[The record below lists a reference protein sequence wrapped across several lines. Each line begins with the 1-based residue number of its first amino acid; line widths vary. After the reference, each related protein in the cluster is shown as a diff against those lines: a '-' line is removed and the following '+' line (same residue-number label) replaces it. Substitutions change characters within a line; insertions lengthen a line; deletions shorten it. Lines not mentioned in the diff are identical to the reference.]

1 MLYARKS
8 TQTLINPIESV
19 GEKTMSVIT
28 YGLAAVIVTMLAIG
42 FYVSRK
48 VKGDSVNYIVAG
60 RGLILPLAAATL
72 MAQSLDSNAT
82 LGNTDLASGAGFWA
96 GAALPVGLA
105 LCLFLTGLFFAKPMN
120 RMNLTTLPDFFR
132 RKYGRTAEIVA
143 SFIMSIAYAFLLAGN
158 LVAGGYLFEIF
169 VGTSFELGIFIIAGL
184 VLSYTLAGGLF
195 AVAYTDVLQ
204 AGVAFVG
211 SIALIIFIA
220 TQYGITIPAGM
231 GPSNLGQLT
240 DPSQGAY
247 INLATIVALGLG
259 DIVAIDFM
267 ERVFAADS
275 PETAQKACFI
285 GSAGTLIIGVP
296 FSIVALS
303 ANSILASLGVEAGN
317 QAVLYTLL
325 QNAVPPWLAAI
336 VIAGIVA
343 ASFSTSDGA
352 ILGTS
357 SVIARNIGG
366 IRIDESTPAAAADGG
381 VDEGMLGSKSDK
393 LLTVTRLM
401 AIPITLLG
409 VFFAI
414 QVSATGMLLVL
425 AFDIMLA
432 GAFVP
437 LVMGLY
443 WSDMANTPAAL
454 TSMLAGSGT
463 RMFFFVLLPTTYAY
477 ENTLLYI
484 PNDIFTAAFDGLPT
498 FIAAGVSFI
507 TFVTVAYATKNTYE
521 AHTLNQE
528 GHRTIVAA
536 GDNEEE

>member
-1 MLYARKS
+1 
-8 TQTLINPIESV
+8 
-19 GEKTMSVIT
+19 MSVIT
-28 YGLAAVIVTMLAIG
+28 YGLAAVIVAMLAIG

-82 LGNTDLASGAGFWA
+82 LGNTDLASAAGFWA
-96 GAALPVGLA
+96 GAALPIGLA

-132 RKYGRTAEIVA
+132 RKYGRTSEIVA
-143 SFIMSIAYAFLLAGN
+143 SFIMSVAYAFLLAGN

-211 SIALIIFIA
+211 SIALIVFIA

-231 GPSNLGQLT
+231 GPSDLGQLT

-285 GSAGTLIIGVP
+285 GGAGTLIIGVP

-366 IRIDESTPAAAADGG
+366 IRVDESTSATAAADGG
-381 VDEGMLGSKSDK
+381 VDEGILGTESDK

-409 VFFAI
+409 IFFAI

-454 TSMLAGSGT
+454 TSMLAGSGA
-463 RMFFFVLLPTTYAY
+463 RLFFFVLLPTTYAY

-507 TFVTVAYATKNTYE
+507 TFVTIAYATKDTHE
-521 AHTLNQE
+521 ARTLTRE
-528 GHRTIVAA
+528 GRRTIVAA

>member
-1 MLYARKS
+1 
-8 TQTLINPIESV
+8 
-19 GEKTMSVIT
+19 MSVIV
-28 YGLAAVIVTMLAIG
+28 YGLAAIIVLMMVIGL
-42 FYVSRK
+42 YVARK
-48 VKGDSVNYIVAG
+48 VKGDSINYIVAG

-82 LGNTDLASGAGFWA
+82 LGNTDLVAAAGFWA

-105 LCLFLTGLFFAKPMN
+105 LCLTLTGLFFAKPMN

-132 RKYGRTAEIVA
+132 RKYGRSSEIVA
-143 SFIMSIAYAFLLAGN
+143 SLIMSVAYAFLLAGN
-158 LVAGGYLFEIF
+158 LVAGGYLFQIF
-169 VGTSFELGIFIIAGL
+169 VGTSFELGVFIIAGL
-184 VLSYTLAGGLF
+184 VLAYTVAGGLF

-204 AGVAFVG
+204 ALVAFVG
-211 SIALIIFIA
+211 SMALIVFVA
-220 TQYGITIPAGM
+220 TQYGITIPSGM
-231 GPSNLGQLT
+231 GPTNLGQLT

-275 PETAQKACFI
+275 PETAQKACFV
-285 GSAGTLIIGVP
+285 GAAGTLIIGIP
-296 FSIVALS
+296 FSMVALS
-303 ANSILASLGVEAGN
+303 ANSILAALGVQSGS

-325 QNAVPPWLAAI
+325 QNAVPPWLAAL
-336 VIAGIVA
+336 VLAGIVA

-357 SVIARNIGG
+357 AVIARNVGD
-366 IRIDESTPAAAADGG
+366 IRVNEQPSNAVAADGG
-381 VDEGMLGSKSDK
+381 TEEGFFGTESDK

-401 AIPITLLG
+401 SVPITLLG
-409 VFFAI
+409 IFFAI

-437 LVMGLY
+437 LLFGLY
-443 WSDMANTPAAL
+443 WSEMANTPAAL
-454 TSMLAGSGT
+454 ASMLAGSAT
-463 RMFFFVLLPTTYAY
+463 RLLLFVLVPTTYAY

-484 PNDIFTAAFDGLPT
+484 PNDIFTSAFDGLPT
-498 FIAAGVSFI
+498 FIAAGVSLVV
-507 TFVTVAYATKNTYE
+507 FVAVAYATRNTHD
-521 AHTLNQE
+521 ARTLSIHEQ
-528 GHRTIVAA
+528 GQGQYA
-536 GDNEEE
+536 DD

>member
-1 MLYARKS
+1 
-8 TQTLINPIESV
+8 
-19 GEKTMSVIT
+19 MSVII
-28 YGLAAVIVTMLAIG
+28 YGLAAVIISMMAIG
-42 FYVSRK
+42 FWVSRK
-48 VKGDSVNYIVAG
+48 VKGDSINYIVAG

-82 LGNTDLASGAGFWA
+82 LGNTDLVASAGFWA
-96 GAALPVGLA
+96 GAALPIGLA

-132 RKYGRTAEIVA
+132 RKYGRAAEIVA
-143 SFIMSIAYAFLLAGN
+143 SFIMSVAYAFLLAGN
-158 LVAGGYLFEIF
+158 LVAGGYLFQTF
-169 VGTSFELGIFIIAGL
+169 VGTSFELGVFVIAGL
-184 VLSYTLAGGLF
+184 VLAYTVAGGLF
-195 AVAYTDVLQ
+195 AVAYTDVIQ

-211 SIALIIFIA
+211 SMALILFVA
-220 TQYGITIPAGM
+220 TQYGFTIPQGM

-240 DPSQGAY
+240 DPGQGAF

-267 ERVFAADS
+267 ERVFAAKD

-285 GSAGTLIIGVP
+285 GSAGTLVIGIP

-303 ANSILASLGVEAGN
+303 ANPILNSLGVQAGD
-317 QAVLYTLL
+317 QAVLYALL
-325 QNAVPPWLAAI
+325 QNAVPPWLAAL
-336 VIAGIVA
+336 VLAGIVA

-357 SVIARNIGG
+357 SVLARNVGG
-366 IRIDESTPAAAADGG
+366 IRVDESASPEEREEGDVDGLFG
-381 VDEGMLGSKSDK
+381 NESDK

-401 AIPITLLG
+401 SVPITLLG

-432 GAFVP
+432 GALVP

-454 TSMLAGSGT
+454 ASMLSGS
-463 RMFFFVLLPTTYAY
+463 FVRLVLFALVPTTYAY
-477 ENTLLYI
+477 QNTLLYI
-484 PNDIFTAAFDGLPT
+484 PNDIFTASFDGLPT
-498 FIAAGVSFI
+498 FIAAGVSLV
-507 TFVTVAYATKNTYE
+507 TFVAVAYATKDSYD
-521 AHTLNQE
+521 ARTLDRE
-528 GHRTIVAA
+528 GRRTVVA
-536 GDNEEE
+536 GGEDE

>member
-1 MLYARKS
+1 
-8 TQTLINPIESV
+8 
-19 GEKTMSVIT
+19 MSVIT
-28 YGLAAVIVTMLAIG
+28 YVIAAVIVAMLAVG

-82 LGNTDLASGAGFWA
+82 LGNTDLASAAGFWA
-96 GAALPVGLA
+96 GAALPIGLA

-132 RKYGRTAEIVA
+132 RKYGRTTEIVA

-158 LVAGGYLFEIF
+158 LVAGGYLFQIF
-169 VGTSFELGIFIIAGL
+169 VGTSFELGVFIIAGL

-204 AGVAFVG
+204 AGIAFVG
-211 SIALIIFIA
+211 SIALIVFVA

-285 GSAGTLIIGVP
+285 GGAGTLIIGVP

-317 QAVLYTLL
+317 QAVLYVLL

-366 IRIDESTPAAAADGG
+366 IRVDESTPAAAADGG
-381 VDEGMLGSKSDK
+381 VDEGVLGSKSDE

-409 VFFAI
+409 IFFAI

-463 RMFFFVLLPTTYAY
+463 RLFFFVLLPTTYAY

-484 PNDIFTAAFDGLPT
+484 PNDVFTAAFDGLPT
-498 FIAAGVSFI
+498 FIAAGVSLV
-507 TFVTVAYATKNTYE
+507 TFVTVAYATKETHE
-521 AHTLNQE
+521 ARTLNRE
-528 GHRTIVAA
+528 GRRTIVAA
-536 GDNEEE
+536 GENEDE

>member
-1 MLYARKS
+1 
-8 TQTLINPIESV
+8 
-19 GEKTMSVIT
+19 MSVII
-28 YGLAAVIVTMLAIG
+28 YGLTAVIVLMLAIG
-42 FYVSRK
+42 LYVAKK

-82 LGNTDLASGAGFWA
+82 LGNTDLVSSAGFWA
-96 GAALPVGLA
+96 GAALPIGLA

-132 RKYGRTAEIVA
+132 RKYGRATEIVA
-143 SFIMSIAYAFLLAGN
+143 SLIMSVSYAFLLAGN
-158 LVAGGYLFEIF
+158 LVAGGYLFQVF
-169 VGTSFELGIFIIAGL
+169 VGTSFELGVFIIAGL
-184 VLSYTLAGGLF
+184 VLLYTIAGGLF

-211 SIALIIFIA
+211 SIGLIVYVT
-220 TQYGITIPAGM
+220 TQYGITIPTGM
-231 GPSNLGQLT
+231 GPTNLGQLT

-267 ERVFAADS
+267 ERVFAAES
-275 PETAQKACFI
+275 PETARKACFI
-285 GSAGTLIIGVP
+285 GAAGTLIIGVP

-303 ANSILASLGVEAGN
+303 ANPILASLGVESGS
-317 QAVLYTLL
+317 QAVLYSLL
-325 QNAVPPWLAAI
+325 QNAVPPWLAAL
-336 VIAGIVA
+336 VLAGIVA
-343 ASFSTSDGA
+343 ASFSTADGA

-366 IRIDESTPAAAADGG
+366 IR
-381 VDEGMLGSKSDK
+381 VDETEQAATDDGTTTGIFGTESDK

-401 AIPITLLG
+401 AVPITLLG
-409 VFFAI
+409 IFFAI

-432 GAFVP
+432 GALVP
-437 LVMGLY
+437 LVMGIY

-454 TSMLAGSGT
+454 ASMLSGSAT
-463 RMFFFVLLPTTYAY
+463 RLFFFVLLPTTYAY

-484 PNDIFTAAFDGLPT
+484 PNDIFTPAFDGLPT
-498 FIAAGVSFI
+498 FIAAAVSLV
-507 TFVTVAYATKNTYE
+507 TFTVVAYATRNTHE
-521 AHTLNQE
+521 ARTLNRHGQ
-528 GHRTIVAA
+528 RTVVAG
-536 GDNEEE
+536 GDDDDD

>member
-1 MLYARKS
+1 
-8 TQTLINPIESV
+8 
-19 GEKTMSVIT
+19 MSVIL
-28 YGLAAVIVTMLAIG
+28 YGLAAVIVAMMAIG
-42 FYVSRK
+42 FWVSRK
-48 VKGDSVNYIVAG
+48 VKGDSINYIVAG

-82 LGNTDLASGAGFWA
+82 LGNTDLVASAGFWA

-132 RKYGRTAEIVA
+132 RKYGRAAEIVA
-143 SFIMSIAYAFLLAGN
+143 SLIMSIAYAFLLAGN
-158 LVAGGYLFEIF
+158 LVAGGYLFQTF
-169 VGTSFELGIFIIAGL
+169 VGTSFQLGVFIIAGL
-184 VLSYTLAGGLF
+184 VLAYTVAGGLF
-195 AVAYTDVLQ
+195 AVAYTDVIQ

-211 SIALIIFIA
+211 SMALIVFVA
-220 TQYGITIPAGM
+220 TQFGFTIPQGM

-267 ERVFAADS
+267 ERVFAAKD
-275 PETAQKACFI
+275 PETARKACFI
-285 GSAGTLIIGVP
+285 GSAGTLVIGIP

-303 ANSILASLGVEAGN
+303 ANPILNSLGVQAGD
-317 QAVLYTLL
+317 QAVLYALL
-325 QNAVPPWLAAI
+325 QNAVPPWLAAL
-336 VIAGIVA
+336 VLSGIVA

-357 SVIARNIGG
+357 SVIARNVGG
-366 IRIDESTPAAAADGG
+366 IRVDESTSPEEREESEVSGFF
-381 VDEGMLGSKSDK
+381 GSESDK

-401 AIPITLLG
+401 AVPVTLLG
-409 VFFAI
+409 IFFAI

-437 LVMGLY
+437 LVMGIY

-454 TSMLAGSGT
+454 ASMLSGSLV
-463 RMFFFVLLPTTYAY
+463 RLVLFTLVPTTYAY

-484 PNDIFTAAFDGLPT
+484 PNDIFTASFDGLPT
-498 FIAAGVSFI
+498 FIAAAVSLV
-507 TFVTVAYATKNTYE
+507 TFVVVAYATKDSYD
-521 AHTLNQE
+521 ARTLDRE
-528 GHRTIVAA
+528 GRRTVVAG
-536 GDNEEE
+536 GDDE

>member
-1 MLYARKS
+1 
-8 TQTLINPIESV
+8 
-19 GEKTMSVIT
+19 MSVII
-28 YGLAAVIVTMLAIG
+28 YALAAVIVAMMGVG

-48 VKGDSVNYIVAG
+48 VKGDSINYIVAG

-82 LGNTDLASGAGFWA
+82 LGNTDLAASFGFWA

-105 LCLFLTGLFFAKPMN
+105 TCLFITGLFFAKPMN
-120 RMNLTTLPDFFR
+120 RLNLTTLPDFFR
-132 RKYGRTAEIVA
+132 RKYGRNVEVLA

-158 LVAGGYLFEIF
+158 LVAGGFLFQIF
-169 VGTSFELGIFIIAGL
+169 VGTSFELGVFIIAGL
-184 VLSYTLAGGLF
+184 VLAYTVAGGLF
-195 AVAYTDVLQ
+195 SVAYTDVIQ
-204 AGVAFVG
+204 AGIAFFG
-211 SIALIIFIA
+211 SVALIVYV
-220 TQYGITIPAGM
+220 TSQYGITIPSGL
-231 GPSNLGQLT
+231 GPTNLGQLT

-285 GSAGTLIIGVP
+285 GAAGTLVIGIP

-303 ANSILASLGVEAGN
+303 ANPILAQLGVESGS

-325 QNAVPPWLAAI
+325 QNAVPPWLAAL
-336 VIAGIVA
+336 VLAGIVA

-357 SVIARNIGG
+357 AVMARNVVG
-366 IRIDESTPAAAADGG
+366 IRVDEDDAGQTVAADGG
-381 VDEGMLGSKSDK
+381 SKEGFFGTESDK

-401 AIPITLLG
+401 SVPITLLG
-409 VFFAI
+409 IFLAI
-414 QVSATGMLLVL
+414 RVSATGMLLVL

-432 GAFVP
+432 GALVP

-443 WSDMANTPAAL
+443 YPEWANTPSAL
-454 TSMLAGSGT
+454 ASMIGGSLT
-463 RMFFFVLLPTTYAY
+463 RLVLFVLVPTTYAY
-477 ENTLLYI
+477 QNTLLYI
-484 PNDIFTAAFDGLPT
+484 PNDIFTASFDGLPT
-498 FIAAGVSFI
+498 FIAAIVSLVSF
-507 TFVTVAYATKNTYE
+507 VVVAYLTKGDYPTRSLSKDE
-521 AHTLNQE
+521 ST
-528 GHRTIVAA
+528 TIVAG
-536 GDNEEE
+536 GDED

>member
-1 MLYARKS
+1 MDVSTIIYA
-8 TQTLINPIESV
+8 
-19 GEKTMSVIT
+19 
-28 YGLAAVIVTMLAIG
+28 LAAVIAAMMGIG
-42 FYVSRK
+42 LYVARK

-82 LGNTDLASGAGFWA
+82 LGNTDLAAGFGFWA

-105 LCLFLTGLFFAKPMN
+105 TCLFLTGLFFAKPMN
-120 RMNLTTLPDFFR
+120 RLNLTTLPDFFR

-143 SFIMSIAYAFLLAGN
+143 SLIMSVAYAFLLAGN
-158 LVAGGYLFEIF
+158 LVAGGFLFQIF
-169 VGTSFELGIFIIAGL
+169 VGTSFELGVFIIAGL
-184 VLSYTLAGGLF
+184 VLTYTIAGGLYS
-195 AVAYTDVLQ
+195 VAYTDVIQ
-204 AGVAFVG
+204 VAIALVG
-211 SIALIIFIA
+211 SIGLIVYVT
-220 TQYGITIPAGM
+220 TQYGITIPSGM
-231 GPSNLGQLT
+231 GPTNLGQLT

-275 PETAQKACFI
+275 PETARKACFI
-285 GSAGTLIIGVP
+285 GAAGTLIIGIP
-296 FSIVALS
+296 FSVVALS
-303 ANSILASLGVEAGN
+303 ANPILASLGVEVGD

-325 QNAVPPWLAAI
+325 QSGVPAWLAAL
-336 VIAGIVA
+336 VLAGIVA

-357 SVIARNIGG
+357 AVIARNVGG
-366 IRIDESTPAAAADGG
+366 IRVDESAPETATDGG
-381 VDEGMLGSKSDK
+381 EEGLLGTESDR

-401 AIPITLLG
+401 SVPITLLG
-409 VFFAI
+409 IFLAI
-414 QVSATGMLLVL
+414 RVSATGMLLVL

-437 LVMGLY
+437 LLMGIY

-454 TSMLAGSGT
+454 TSMIAGSAT
-463 RMFFFVLLPTTYAY
+463 RLFFFVLVPTTYAY

-484 PNDIFTAAFDGLPT
+484 PNDIFTASFDGLPT
-498 FIAAGVSFI
+498 FIAAGVSLV
-507 TFVTVAYATKNTYE
+507 TFVVVAYATSDSYE
-521 AHTLNQE
+521 ARTLDRD
-528 GHRTIVAA
+528 GRRTIAAA
-536 GDNEEE
+536 GEDDDQ

>member
-1 MLYARKS
+1 
-8 TQTLINPIESV
+8 
-19 GEKTMSVIT
+19 MSIIV
-28 YGLAAVIVTMLAIG
+28 YGIAAIIITMLAIG

-48 VKGDSVNYIVAG
+48 IKGDSINYIVAG

-82 LGNTDLASGAGFWA
+82 LGNTDLVSSFGFWA

-120 RMNLTTLPDFFR
+120 RMNLTTLPDFYR
-132 RKYGRTAEIVA
+132 RKYGRTAEVLA
-143 SFIMSIAYAFLLAGN
+143 SVIMSVAYAFLLAGN
-158 LVAGGYLFEIF
+158 LVAGGFLFEIF
-169 VGTSFELGIFIIAGL
+169 VGTSFELGVVIIAAL
-184 VLSYTLAGGLF
+184 VLSYTVAGGLF
-195 AVAYTDVLQ
+195 AVAYTDFLQ

-211 SIALIIFIA
+211 SIALIIFV
-220 TQYGITIPAGM
+220 TSQYGITIPAGM
-231 GPSNLGQLT
+231 GPTNLGQLT

-275 PETAQKACFI
+275 PETARKACFI
-285 GSAGTLIIGVP
+285 GSAGTLIIGIP
-296 FSIVALS
+296 FSIIALS
-303 ANSILASLGVEAGN
+303 ANPILASLGVEAGN
-317 QAVLYTLL
+317 QAVLYSLL
-325 QNAVPPWLAAI
+325 QNAVPPWLAAL
-336 VIAGIVA
+336 VIAGILA

-357 SVIARNIGG
+357 SVLARNIGG
-366 IRIDESTPAAAADGG
+366 IRVDESTSVTTDGG
-381 VDEGMLGSKSDK
+381 VDQGGLFDTNSDSDK

-401 AIPITLLG
+401 SLPITLLG
-409 VFFAI
+409 IFFALRI
-414 QVSATGMLLVL
+414 SATGMLLVL

-437 LVMGLY
+437 LVLGLY

-454 TSMLAGSGT
+454 SSMVAGSAT
-463 RMFFFVLLPTTYAY
+463 RLILFVLVPTTYAY

-484 PNDIFTAAFDGLPT
+484 PNNIFTAAFDGLPT
-498 FIAAGVSFI
+498 FIAAGVSLV
-507 TFVTVAYATKNTYE
+507 TFVAVAYATKDSYS
-521 AHTLNQE
+521 ARTLTRD
-528 GHRTIVAA
+528 GRRTIVAG
-536 GDNEEE
+536 GDSEDE

>member
-1 MLYARKS
+1 
-8 TQTLINPIESV
+8 
-19 GEKTMSVIT
+19 MSVII
-28 YGLAAVIVTMLAIG
+28 YGLAAVIIAMLGIG

-48 VKGDSVNYIVAG
+48 IKGDSVNYIVAG

-82 LGNTDLASGAGFWA
+82 LGNTDLVSSAGFWA

-132 RKYGRTAEIVA
+132 RKYGRTVEIVA
-143 SFIMSIAYAFLLAGN
+143 SLIMSVAYAFLLAGN
-158 LVAGGYLFEIF
+158 LVAGGYLFQIF
-169 VGTSFELGIFIIAGL
+169 VGTSFELGVFIIAAL

-211 SIALIIFIA
+211 SIALIVYIT
-220 TQYGITIPAGM
+220 TQYGITVPAGM

-275 PETAQKACFI
+275 PETARKACFI
-285 GSAGTLIIGVP
+285 GAAGTLIIGVP
-296 FSIVALS
+296 FSVVALS
-303 ANSILASLGVEAGN
+303 AGPILASLGVEAGN
-317 QAVLYTLL
+317 QAVLYSLL
-325 QNAVPPWLAAI
+325 QNAVPPWLASI

-366 IRIDESTPAAAADGG
+366 IRVDESTPAAADGG
-381 VDEGMLGSKSDK
+381 TDEGFLGTESDK

-409 VFFAI
+409 IFFALR
-414 QVSATGMLLVL
+414 VSATGMLLVL

-454 TSMLAGSGT
+454 TSMLAGSAT
-463 RMFFFVLLPTTYAY
+463 RLFFFVLVPTTYAY
-477 ENTLLYI
+477 ENTLFYI

-498 FIAAGVSFI
+498 FIAAGVSLLS
-507 TFVTVAYATKNTYE
+507 FVVVAYATKDSYT
-521 AHTLNQE
+521 ARSLNRE
-528 GHRTIVAA
+528 GRRTIVA
-536 GDNEEE
+536 GGENDDE